1 MTQWKSL
8 FKLLIAIAP
17 AVPIML
23 GIVLR
28 MGWLAAAGVIAY
40 LALILA
46 ATLIRVSRNPESGYG
61 FHIQFRQGHQADVDY
76 VARQQKQ
83 DRDP

>member
-46 ATLIRVSRNPESGYG
+46 ATLIRVSRNQNRVMAFIYSSGRVTRLML
-61 FHIQFRQGHQADVDY
+61 IT
-76 VARQQKQ
+76 
-83 DRDP
+83 